1 MDIQNS
7 SKKYHTDG
15 KYIYSCQYHVIFCP
29 KYRRKVLTNGID
41 ERLKELII
49 EKQDEYGYIIY
60 DMEVMP
66 DHIHL
71 ILDVNPKIG
80 IYKIVQQIKGYTS
93 YSLRK
98 EFPSLKS
105 RIPTLWTRSKFIA
118 SVGCVSLEVV
128 KKYIEEQKT
137 R

>member
-1 MDIQNS
+1 MKGKIEEYV
-7 SKKYHTDG
+7 KKRIG
-15 KYIYSCQYHVIFCP
+15 EICEQYGWEL
-29 KYRRKVLTNGID
+29 LTH
-41 ERLKELII
+41 
-49 EKQDEYGYIIY
+49 
-60 DMEVMP
+60 EVMP